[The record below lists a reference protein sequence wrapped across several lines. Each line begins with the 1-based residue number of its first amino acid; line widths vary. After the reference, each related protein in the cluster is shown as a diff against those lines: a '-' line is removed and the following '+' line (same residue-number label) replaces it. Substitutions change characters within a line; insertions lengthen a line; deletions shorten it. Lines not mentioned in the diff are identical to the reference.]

1 MLLDLVLFCCFLCVF
16 LIRERF
22 VLPKFVFCHEFG
34 LYCFCCA
41 LSRSCR
47 YHSKFRRFKPICFL
61 VLFVL
66 VVEMH
71 HSILFFRSS
80 LCFCVLVLFPFIFGC
95 TLAASDDIS
104 TSPYLQEG
112 TFWLGL
118 LVRMWEDVRE
128 RDFNYILPWVMFF
141 LLFSLNVCY
150 GIFHF
155 RKRTEDSCHRMNF
168 LPDVS
173 IGRPR
178 SENSGIGRPRQTSSL
193 TALYDRDVVVR
204 PVSAQNTGRER
215 SHLQADEQEVSNSQD
230 AALRRTL
237 SQMTQEMEDHSR
249 TLKTVKGLPKLNTL
263 CDDVE
268 KLLFFQSDF
277 YWKMRNNV
285 EDRSLWHHYLFE
297 AISGDL
303 KLSLQRM
310 DYSTMGVSNIITF
323 LFQDNLGAEW

>member
-1 MLLDLVLFCCFLCVF
+1 MS
-16 LIRERF
+16 
-22 VLPKFVFCHEFG
+22 KFVFHHEFG

-71 HSILFFRSS
+71 HFILFFGSS
-80 LCFCVLVLFPFIFGC
+80 LHFCVLVLFPFIFDC
-95 TLAASDDIS
+95 TLATSDDIS

-118 LVRMWEDVRE
+118 LARMWEDVRE
-128 RDFNYILPWVMFF
+128 RNFNYILSWVMFF

-155 RKRTEDSCHRMNF
+155 QKRTEDSCHRMNF

-173 IGRPR
+173 VGRSH
-178 SENSGIGRPRQTSSL
+178 SENSSIDKPQQTSSL
-193 TALYDRDVVVR
+193 TALYDRDAVVQ
-204 PVSAQNTGRER
+204 PVSARNTGRER

-230 AALRRTL
+230 VALKRTL
-237 SQMTQEMEDHSR
+237 SQMTQEMED
-249 TLKTVKGLPKLNTL
+249 
-263 CDDVE
+263 
-268 KLLFFQSDF
+268 
-277 YWKMRNNV
+277 
-285 EDRSLWHHYLFE
+285 RS
-297 AISGDL
+297 
-303 KLSLQRM
+303 
-310 DYSTMGVSNIITF
+310 
-323 LFQDNLGAEW
+323 